1 MFKICAQSYQV
12 QQVRHPR
19 SRCNTT
25 YELIS
30 TRTATKPTHHNM
42 TLKLKLSSRRDKAA
56 NAAVAEAETQAQAD
70 QPTNIFA
77 IVSGAFQ
84 EVVSMAEDMH
94 TIIVADEDALKKKRE
109 EEEAMKAA
117 KAKQVSVFRT
127 ISTKRSSSRKKQIHP
142 SKGKEEKANA
152 KQPSSSKTKE
162 IEVGKN
168 KQPTSTNIEA
178 KPVGFLRTISMKRSA
193 SRKKQINPSKEEIA
207 NTEQPSSS
215 NTEVIRV
222 VKNEQPNMET
232 KESTVE
238 EITEEPS
245 SSEVDVTENPD
256 NLAKLTVKL
265 DQKEKQLVK
274 LKQQLSKAEGEAAE
288 AKQIISDLSEKY
300 SSYLYGDND
309 QSQLDQR
316 DKYDLNQRDELAYKV
331 LSVGNDWLAEDT
343 KQRITDLSANY
354 VYDDDD
360 RSQSDHD
367 DRSQSDDED
376 HQSESDDEDQS
387 QSQSDSDDDEGYD
400 ASEPTFEFS
409 SKSMMYLS
417 GIYSEQ

>member
-1 MFKICAQSYQV
+1 
-12 QQVRHPR
+12 
-19 SRCNTT
+19 
-25 YELIS
+25 
-30 TRTATKPTHHNM
+30 M
-42 TLKLKLSSRRDKAA
+42 TLKLKLSNRRDKAA
-56 NAAVAEAETQAQAD
+56 NAAVAETQAQAD

-142 SKGKEEKANA
+142 SKEEKANA
-152 KQPSSSKTKE
+152 EQPSSSKTKE

-245 SSEVDVTENPD
+245 SSELDVTENPD

-265 DQKEKQLVK
+265 DQKEKQLSK

-300 SSYLYGDND
+300 SSYLYGDNE

-316 DKYDLNQRDELAYKV
+316 DKYEQNQRDECD
-331 LSVGNDWLAEDT
+331 GNDWLAEDT
-343 KQRITDLSANY
+343 KQRITDLSAKYSNY

-367 DRSQSDDED
+367 DRSQSDDD
-376 HQSESDDEDQS
+376 DLSQSESDNDSVGDDE
-387 QSQSDSDDDEGYD
+387 EGYD
-400 ASEPTFEFS
+400 ASKPTFEFS

-417 GIYSEQ
+417 GIYSGQWGNCLFLDLCQKRNMIVQLL